1 MTILRHPSLP
11 EVEPKPLRFTFGC
24 KFVAESFPSLPRIT
38 GPLGDDEEDAAQ
50 KWNDWVRPLVELQAQ
65 HDRWLQLSKDYGER
79 VESLEDDVSAL
90 TAERDKL
97 DADLTAA
104 NARADAL
111 LAELNEASPEQACA
125 RCGTV
130 SRWHKMVIEEGDE
143 WECWPCHERINAEEA
158 KLRAALNDQPEQ
170 PT

>member
-104 NARADAL
+104 NARAERYRDVL
-111 LAELNEASPEQACA
+111 QHVYRICA
-125 RCGTV
+125 YRVARIGHIRNVV
-130 SRWHKMVIEEGDE
+130 S
-143 WECWPCHERINAEEA
+143 
-158 KLRAALNDQPEQ
+158 AALTDQPEQ

>member
-65 HDRWLQLSKDYGER
+65 LFDRALGWLRPGGRLVYCTC
-79 VESLEDDVSAL
+79 SLL
-90 TAERDKL
+90 
-97 DADLTAA
+97 
-104 NARADAL
+104 
-111 LAELNEASPEQACA
+111 P
-125 RCGTV
+125 
-130 SRWHKMVIEEGDE
+130 EEGE
-143 WECWPCHERINAEEA
+143 GQLA
-158 KLRAALNDQPEQ
+158 AALVRHPGLRVIAPVLRSLDPAWITEQ
-170 PT
+170 GGLRLRPDYWADKGGMDGFFMVALERS

>member
-50 KWNDWVRPLVELQAQ
+50 KWNDWVRPLVELQEEVGRLADIINAIML
-65 HDRWLQLSKDYGER
+65 DRDRLK
-79 VESLEDDVSAL
+79 
-90 TAERDKL
+90 
-97 DADLTAA
+97 ADLAAA
-104 NARADAL
+104 NARADDL
-111 LAELNEASPEQACA
+111 MGHIQLSASTHP
-125 RCGTV
+125 
-130 SRWHKMVIEEGDE
+130 K
-143 WECWPCHERINAEEA
+143 ECSCH
-158 KLRAALNDQPEQ
+158 LCDLVALNDQPEQ